1 MKLQQHETASPPTQA
16 LWNIAETD
24 NTDHFEALL
33 ASGVDIN
40 LGNVHGTTA
49 LMRAAS
55 NGRIRMVH
63 SLLSHGADPNK
74 SRNDG
79 FTPLHLAAFF
89 GHAEVVRI
97 LVEAGARVDTATRFG
112 TSAQMWAAARTCHAV
127 VQVLTNN
134 PSVHKLEKQP
144 VLTTSI
150 QQINQTEP
158 AAVVVADNRVDKTG
172 TDKGEPESTST
183 AIQTLPKPSVHRPE
197 LRDLVLAELTRQVQ
211 PSNRNVMLYAS
222 AGVVLIAAA
231 VFASMIFRHRQQPY
245 EVTLPLNPVATA
257 NGAKGEVFSETLG
270 ADTTKTAE
278 AAPVK
283 VAAIPETNTQSNVEN
298 SLNPPE
304 RTPTILSTRNS
315 TPALNRTRANRE
327 RLPTVTDQS
336 SMDLQAREVPAVPT
350 PVVKPKAVAP
360 ANSEPNK
367 PAPMTTQLIT
377 PSNNSTQKGK
387 VIQWP

>member
-1 MKLQQHETASPPTQA
+1 MKLQQHETASTPTQT
-16 LWNIAETD
+16 LWEIAETD

-49 LMRAAS
+49 LMRAAT

-97 LVEAGARVDTATRFG
+97 LVEAGARVDAATRFG

-134 PSVHKLEKQP
+134 PSVHELEKHP
-144 VLTTSI
+144 ILTTSV
-150 QQINQTEP
+150 QQISQVEP
-158 AAVVVADNRVDKTG
+158 APVVVKDNEVDKTG
-172 TDKGEPESTST
+172 TDKGEPGSAST
-183 AIQTLPKPSVHRPE
+183 AIQTLHEPSVHRPE

-222 AGVVLIAAA
+222 VGVVLIAA
-231 VFASMIFRHRQQPY
+231 VFAGTMFRHRQQPS
-245 EVTLPLNPVATA
+245 EGTLPISTVATA
-257 NGAKGEVFSETLG
+257 NDAKAQVFSETLG
-270 ADTTKTAE
+270 ADTEKPSE
-278 AAPVK
+278 AQPVEP
-283 VAAIPETNTQSNVEN
+283 VTIIGTDNHSNVEN
-298 SLNPPE
+298 SVSSPKSE
-304 RTPTILSTRNS
+304 RINTSSRIS
-315 TPALNRTRANRE
+315 TPAVKQTRPKREGLAFANQDS
-327 RLPTVTDQS
+327 V
-336 SMDLQAREVPAVPT
+336 DLQARDLPAAPT
-350 PVVKPKAVAP
+350 PVAKPKAVAAVNP
-360 ANSEPNK
+360 EPSK
-367 PAPMTTQLIT
+367 PAPQTTQLIT
-377 PSNNSTQKGK
+377 PSNSSTLKGK